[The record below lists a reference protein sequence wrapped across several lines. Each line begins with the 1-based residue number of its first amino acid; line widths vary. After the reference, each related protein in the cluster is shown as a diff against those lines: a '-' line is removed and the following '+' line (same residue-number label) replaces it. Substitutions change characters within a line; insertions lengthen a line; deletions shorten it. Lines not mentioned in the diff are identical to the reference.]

1 MDMPTLH
8 WLLQNAT
15 VVLFIGLAGGMANW
29 RTNPKHQATVR
40 AVRRDVI
47 DAARRR
53 ANLQQ
58 SDMASAVEMDEGH
71 FSRALDTG
79 GNLTALAIIGIEHP
93 VFGAALVARLG
104 ELLRGAS
111 ESPEARLERVER
123 LIRDL
128 HNRLPQMEPVKCE
141 EVRQRDS
148 SAA

>member
-1 MDMPTLH
+1 MDMPTLP
-8 WLLQNAT
+8 WLLQHAT
-15 VVLFIGLAGGMANW
+15 FGVMFIGIAGGMAGW
-29 RTNPKHQATVR
+29 RTNAKNHATVL

-58 SDMASAVEMDEGH
+58 SDMARVVEMEEGH
-71 FSRALDTG
+71 FSRALDNG

-104 ELLRGAS
+104 ELLRGSS
-111 ESPEARLERVER
+111 ESPEERLERLVRE
-123 LIRDL
+123 LEQ
-128 HNRLPQMEPVKCE
+128 RLPQMEPVRCE
-141 EVRQRDS
+141 QVTKRRDS